1 MVTAVRF
8 LLALL
13 CVSLTACAGLPGTMQ
28 PSPRDAASAAF
39 EERIATDA
47 VRQIARLYPP
57 ARTQLNVVSAAPDH
71 FGALLTV
78 KLRGQGFGV
87 AETVEARQKA
97 FPFSFN
103 QEFRP
108 KPDTPEPDNAP
119 AAPAL
124 ELRYLL
130 DPGRAGMFSRV
141 TVRIG
146 GAVLARAYLVDGNDP
161 GAAVPAGAWTYRGEN
176 GGGQVRTKQAGRSQ

>member
-1 MVTAVRF
+1 MVTPCRI

-13 CVSLTACAGLPGTMQ
+13 CGFLGACAGLPQTLQ
-28 PSPRDAASAAF
+28 SSPGDGASAAF
-39 EERIATDA
+39 EERIATDT
-47 VRQIARLYPP
+47 VRQIAKLYPP
-57 ARTQLNVVSAAPDH
+57 ARTRLNVVSDSPDH
-71 FGALLTV
+71 FGAVLAA

-87 AETVEARQKA
+87 AETVEAKPKA
-97 FPFSFN
+97 FPFTFN

-108 KPDTPEPDNAP
+108 KPTAASLDADNAP
-119 AAPAL
+119 VAAAPGL

-130 DPGRAGMFSRV
+130 DPARAGMFSRV

-161 GAAVPAGAWTYRGEN
+161 SAAAPAGAWTYRKD
-176 GGGQVRTKQAGRSQ
+176 Q

>member
-1 MVTAVRF
+1 MVNASRM

-13 CVSLTACAGLPGTMQ
+13 CMHLSACAGLPDTEQ
-28 PSPRDAASAAF
+28 PIDAASAAF
-39 EERIATDA
+39 EERIATDT

-57 ARTQLNVVSAAPDH
+57 ARTRLNVVSASPDH
-71 FGALLTV
+71 FGVLLTA

-87 AETVEARQKA
+87 AETVEAKPKA
-97 FPFSFN
+97 FPFTFSN
-103 QEFRP
+103 EFRP
-108 KPDTPEPDNAP
+108 RADAAHPDTGNVPVATLPGI
-119 AAPAL
+119 

-130 DPGRAGMFSRV
+130 DPARAGMFSRV

-161 GAAVPAGAWTYRGEN
+161 GAAAPVSAWTYRSD
-176 GGGQVRTKQAGRSQ
+176 K

>member
-1 MVTAVRF
+1 MVIPVRT

-13 CVSLTACAGLPGTMQ
+13 CANLAACAGLSNTME

-39 EERIATDA
+39 EERIATDT

-57 ARTQLNVVSAAPDH
+57 ARTRLNVVSAVLDH
-71 FGALLTV
+71 FGVLLTA

-87 AETVEARQKA
+87 EETVEAKPKG
-97 FPFSFN
+97 FPFTFSD
-103 QEFRP
+103 EFRP
-108 KPDTPEPDNAP
+108 RPTAANVDTGNAP
-119 AAPAL
+119 AAPGL

-130 DPGRAGMFSRV
+130 DPARAGMFSRV

-146 GAVLARAYLVDGNDP
+146 GAVLARGYLVDGNDP
-161 GAAVPAGAWTYRGEN
+161 GAPAPVGAWTYRSA
-176 GGGQVRTKQAGRSQ
+176 K